1 MTTRAIN
8 IELASSLT
16 TISAIMAIKRFMA
29 RRGISLFIY
38 FDNGTNFKGMSKE
51 LSRDIKKIDDDMMRD
66 LAL

>member
-1 MTTRAIN
+1 
-8 IELASSLT
+8 
-16 TISAIMAIKRFMA
+16 MA